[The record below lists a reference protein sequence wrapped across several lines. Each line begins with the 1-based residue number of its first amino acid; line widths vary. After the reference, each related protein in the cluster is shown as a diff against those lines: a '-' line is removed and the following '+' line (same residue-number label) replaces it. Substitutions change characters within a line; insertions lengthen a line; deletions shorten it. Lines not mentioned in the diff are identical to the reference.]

1 MLHDTIAAIST
12 PYGKG
17 GIAVVRISGDDTPA
31 VLRSCFHTTGPD
43 PVENPR
49 RACFGSVV
57 LNGETVDTCLVTF
70 FANGASFTGEASAE
84 ISCHGGTAV
93 TAAVLEA
100 VFRAGARP
108 AQAGEFTRRAFLC
121 GKLSLDQAQAVGLLI
136 DADTDSRRRLA
147 AGALQG
153 ALREKTEGMR
163 TRLTALLASLYATID
178 YPEEDLAEQSTAEM
192 AAGFSVV
199 TEELHTLLATYRTGS
214 AVANGVQTVICGTPN
229 CGKSSLYNRILG
241 QDRAIVTD
249 IAGTTRDTLWDT
261 ADFGGITLR
270 LADTAGLREEGEAA
284 DLVEQIGVER
294 SRRSIEE
301 AELIFIV
308 LDGSRPLEKQEEE
321 LLSKLSQ
328 RQDAVKI
335 AVINK
340 ADLSPTPKL
349 NLDMVQS
356 MTDAAV
362 VLSAKTGEGM
372 DSLAKA
378 VAAQYETQDR
388 SYAAAPLIWDARH
401 KATLEDAISLLET
414 ATQALNAGE
423 TADGVCTLAEEA
435 LASLSMLDGRGVSEE
450 IVSEIFS
457 RFCVGK

>member
-1 MLHDTIAAIST
+1 MLYDTIAAIST

-17 GIAVVRISGDDTPA
+17 GIAVIRISGDGTPA
-31 VLRSCFHTTGPD
+31 VLRSCFQTRGPD

-49 RACFGSVV
+49 RACLGSVV
-57 LNGETVDTCLVTF
+57 QNGEAVDTCLVTF
-70 FANGASFTGEASAE
+70 FAAGASFTGEASAE

-100 VFRAGARP
+100 VFCAGARP
-108 AQAGEFTRRAFLC
+108 AQAGEFTRRAFIS
-121 GKLSLDQAQAVGLLI
+121 GKLSLDQAEAVGLLI

-153 ALREKTEGMR
+153 ALREKTESMR
-163 TRLTALLASLYATID
+163 TQLTSLLASLYAVID
-178 YPEEDLAEQSTAEM
+178 YPDEDLAEQSTAEM
-192 AAGFSVV
+192 VAGFSAV
-199 TEELHTLLATYRTGS
+199 TRELRALLATYRTGS
-214 AVANGVQTVICGTPN
+214 AVAEGVQTVICGAPN

-241 QDRAIVTD
+241 QERAIVTD
-249 IAGTTRDTLWDT
+249 IAGTTRDTLLDT

-270 LADTAGLREEGEAA
+270 LADTAGLREEGETT
-284 DLVEQIGVER
+284 DPIEQIGVKR
-294 SRRSIEE
+294 SRQSIEE

-308 LDGSRPLEKQEEE
+308 LDGSRPLEKQEEQ
-321 LLSKLSQ
+321 LLQKLRY

-340 ADLSPTPKL
+340 ADLFPVPEPDL
-349 NLDMVQS
+349 NMLQS
-356 MTDAAV
+356 MTDAV
-362 VLSAKTGEGM
+362 VILSAKTGEGM
-372 DSLAKA
+372 DALAEA
-378 VAAQYETQDR
+378 VAAQYKTQNR

-401 KATLEDAISLLET
+401 KATLEEAISLLET
-414 ATQALNAGE
+414 AVQALDAGE
-423 TADGVCTLAEEA
+423 PADGVCTLAEEA
-435 LASLSMLDGRGVSEE
+435 LANLSMLDGRGVSEE

>member
-17 GIAVVRISGDDTPA
+17 GIAVVRISGDDTPV

-214 AVANGVQTVICGTPN
+214 AVANGVQTVICGAPN

-308 LDGSRPLEKQEEE
+308 LDGSRLLEKQEEE

-423 TADGVCTLAEEA
+423 PADGVCTLAEEA